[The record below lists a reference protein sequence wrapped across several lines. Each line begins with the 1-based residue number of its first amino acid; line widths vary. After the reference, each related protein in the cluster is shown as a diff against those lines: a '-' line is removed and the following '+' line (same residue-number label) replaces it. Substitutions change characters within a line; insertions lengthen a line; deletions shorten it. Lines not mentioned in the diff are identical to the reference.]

1 MTVIKKFVGA
11 NSMLV
16 DVKAFIKAAGLTC
29 ISSLSGDNT
38 IAHNFETVKSIVVT
52 SLKKLRFI
60 I

>member
-1 MTVIKKFVGA
+1 MIVIKFMEA

-38 IAHNFETVKSIVVT
+38 FAYNFETVKNT
-52 SLKKLRFI
+52 MLHFLRS
-60 I
+60 

>member
-1 MTVIKKFVGA
+1 MGA

-16 DVKAFIKAAGLTC
+16 DVKHFIKAASLTC
-29 ISSLSGDNT
+29 ITALSGDNT
-38 IAHNFETVKSIVVT
+38 FAHNFETVKSIVVT

>member
-1 MTVIKKFVGA
+1 MIVIKFMEA

-38 IAHNFETVKSIVVT
+38 FAYNFETVKI
-52 SLKKLRFI
+52 LCYIFKKLRFTV
-60 I
+60 

>member
-1 MTVIKKFVGA
+1 MIVIKFMEA

-38 IAHNFETVKSIVVT
+38 FAYNFETVKAL
-52 SLKKLRFI
+52 SLHF
-60 I
+60 